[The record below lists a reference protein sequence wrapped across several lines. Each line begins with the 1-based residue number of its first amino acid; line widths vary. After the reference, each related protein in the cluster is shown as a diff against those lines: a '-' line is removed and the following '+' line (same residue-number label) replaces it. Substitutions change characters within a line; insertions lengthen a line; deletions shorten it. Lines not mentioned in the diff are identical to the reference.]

1 MTGPT
6 VSVNP
11 GKAGEPRFLDFS
23 TADPIMRGNSND
35 PNYLAKQLS
44 LVAVVKLSASKLAF
58 VGLCTACL
66 LGSAFGQPP
75 KLMEVE
81 LPKGHFVGMPIHW
94 SSVDAVLLE
103 PDGRFQ
109 HFDTAS
115 IERHRVLSE
124 FFRPQTLAEAR
135 SELQAELGPRFE
147 TLIAG
152 PYVIAAPTGE
162 AQRWQTR
169 FTTLLSGYTRY
180 FEVRGLSLRRPS
192 FPLVVVVLPSRED
205 FVRYCRTHSN
215 EIPAQVVG
223 SYFPKSNR
231 CVLYQIPGI
240 GGTDWAETEAT
251 IVHEAVHQLAH
262 NTGVH
267 ERLSENPTWFVEGL
281 ATMFEQPAV
290 YDSSLNRSSIE
301 TRMHAGKVRDLQP
314 LLRNPALLEAH
325 VAGLITDDALFSRS
339 GLTAYALGWA
349 MTFYLSE
356 RMPNELQK
364 FLKLQASRPYGRY
377 TADQRAQDFE
387 AAFRTNPGMLSTQM
401 IRLYA
406 K

>member
-1 MTGPT
+1 MLGILNHSNSRANQT
-6 VSVNP
+6 
-11 GKAGEPRFLDFS
+11 FLAS
-23 TADPIMRGNSND
+23 GLNSAARQ
-35 PNYLAKQLS
+35 LA
-44 LVAVVKLSASKLAF
+44 LA
-58 VGLCTACL
+58 GLCTAWL
-66 LGSAFGQPP
+66 VGSVLGQPP
-75 KLMEVE
+75 KLMEVK
-81 LPKGHFVGMPIHW
+81 LPKGHFVGMPVHW
-94 SSVDAVLLE
+94 SSVDAVLLQ
-103 PDGRFQ
+103 PDGHFQ

-115 IERHRVLSE
+115 IERQRVLSE
-124 FFRPQTLAEAR
+124 FFRPQTLPEAR
-135 SELQAELGPRFE
+135 GELQAELGPQFE
-147 TLIAG
+147 TLTAG
-152 PYVIAAPTGE
+152 PYVIAAPIGE

-169 FTTLLSGYTRY
+169 FSTLLSGYTRY

-205 FVRYCRTHSN
+205 FERYCRAHSS
-215 EIPAQVVG
+215 EMPAQVVG

-231 CVLYQIPGI
+231 CVLYQIPGAR
-240 GGTDWAETEAT
+240 GTNWAETEAT

-290 YDSSLNRSSIE
+290 YDSSLNRSSIK

-314 LLRNPALLEAH
+314 LLRNPALLEAQI
-325 VAGLITDDALFSRS
+325 AGLITDDGLFSRS
-339 GLTAYALGWA
+339 GHTAYALGWA

-387 AAFRTNPGMLSTQM
+387 AAFRTNPGMLTTQM

-406 K
+406 N